1 MLAKLF
7 ILRST
12 CITELL
18 FYLEQLAIVEN
29 LAIVL
34 PLKIFIH
41 LWEISNSGIFLSLN
55 NYILRKYSYM
65 NSISLKTFRTQEHF
79 FLWRCSYSRKKLS
92 PRNLCHTQKYF
103 YLKSIFKLR
112 EYSYIISQEVFMWY
126 LRNTSIWILSFSGI
140 SSLKIFILMG
150 TSTAEVLHNL
160 ENIYLF
166 LEILLSLRVF
176 ILRNH

>member
-41 LWEISNSGIFLSLN
+41 LREISKSGIFLSLN

-65 NSISLKTFRTQEHF
+65 NSISLKTSRTQELF
-79 FLWRCSYSRKKLS
+79 FLWICSYSRSKLS
-92 PRNLCHTQKYF
+92 PRNLCHIQKY
-103 YLKSIFKLR
+103 
-112 EYSYIISQEVFMWY
+112 ISKVFSNSGNTRIKY
-126 LRNTSIWILSFSGI
+126 LRKCSCDISGILSFSGI
-140 SSLKIFILMG
+140 LSLKIFILRG

-160 ENIYLF
+160 ENINSTDVLY
-166 LEILLSLRVF
+166 S
-176 ILRNH
+176 

>member
-1 MLAKLF
+1 MIHNLRLSCDYMLAKLF

-12 CITELL
+12 YITELL

-29 LAIVL
+29 LAIVI

-65 NSISLKTFRTQEHF
+65 NSISLKTSRTQELF
-79 FLWRCSYSRKKLS
+79 FLWICSYSRSKLS
-92 PRNLCHTQKYF
+92 PRNLFHIQKYF

-112 EYSYIISQEVFMWY
+112 EYSYKISQEVFMWY
-126 LRNTSIWILSFSGI
+126 LRNTFVFRNII
-140 SSLKIFILMG
+140 SEDFHSQGYFYCWG
-150 TSTAEVLHNL
+150 S
-160 ENIYLF
+160 
-166 LEILLSLRVF
+166 S
-176 ILRNH
+176 